1 MSQKENIILKND
13 PFENKMDLS
22 GEITHDDI
30 NTRNFQ
36 TEDSEKRKQIE
47 EKTTIRTNNIITKIN
62 DNDNRILLQKRRFL
76 YKFVGK
82 TLFIFSDKNGNP
94 IFIIGPHW
102 GMYICFNGT
111 ITLIMILIFL
121 FIYP

>member
-47 EKTTIRTNNIITKIN
+47 EKTTIRTYLKSLPN
-62 DNDNRILLQKRRFL
+62 
-76 YKFVGK
+76 FVK
-82 TLFIFSDKNGNP
+82 SFIFEFP
-94 IFIIGPHW
+94 IL
-102 GMYICFNGT
+102 MVCCRYN
-111 ITLIMILIFL
+111 L
-121 FIYP
+121 